1 MSYKVEYETIFHY
14 NKDYD
19 LCFVASAIC
28 LADMYETIFHYNKD
42 YDLPLQS
49 LRPVY
54 WRTRPSSTTT
64 RIKTNT

>member
-42 YDLPLQS
+42 YDCS
-49 LRPVY
+49 
-54 WRTRPSSTTT
+54 
-64 RIKTNT
+64 